1 MQSSKP
7 WFETWFNHPLYLQ
20 VYAHRDDSDARMLLD
35 LVLPATGLKPGDR
48 VLDLACGAGR
58 HALELAAAGFEVT
71 GVDLAGNLLAV
82 AEAEATRRRLSV
94 SWIREDMRYFR
105 IQPPF
110 SGIFSL
116 FTSFGYFD
124 EDRENFSVLKT
135 VADHL
140 VPGGVLV
147 FDYLNPEWLTSQ
159 LIAEDEKMAGAAR
172 IHQKRR
178 IEDGK
183 VKKQVR
189 ISHPEL
195 GNLEFEESVKLYPP
209 GLFRSVL
216 PRFGFLI
223 EQEWGSYDGA
233 PVSDS
238 SPRYLI
244 LARRTE

>member
-20 VYAHRDDSDARMLLD
+20 VYSHRDDSDARKLLD
-35 LVLPATGLKPGDR
+35 LVLPATRLKPGDR

-58 HALELAAAGFEVT
+58 HALELAAAGFDVT

-82 AEAEATRRRLSV
+82 AEAEAAQRRLPLTL
-94 SWIREDMRYFR
+94 IREDMRYFR

-110 SGIFSL
+110 AGVFSL

-147 FDYLNPEWLTSQ
+147 FDYLNPEFLTER
-159 LIAEDEKMAGAAR
+159 LIAEDEKIAGTAR
-172 IHQKRR
+172 ILQKRR

-189 ISHPEL
+189 ISHPDL
-195 GNLEFEESVKLYPP
+195 GNLEFEESVNLYPP
-209 GLFRSVL
+209 EVFRSVL
-216 PRFGFLI
+216 PRFGLRI
-223 EQEWGSYDGA
+223 EQEWGSYDGD
-233 PVSDS
+233 PVSGS
-238 SPRYLI
+238 APRYLI